1 MSVKSH
7 ASMNGSLQWNP
18 SEMLVT
24 LDDRMGMAAEQ
35 YKKMCI
41 RLESLRDTV
50 GAAMRVIVVTSPMMA
65 DGKTATAT
73 NLAISLAREESRR
86 VLIMDCDIR
95 KPRLSSMFEK
105 APTKGLADLL
115 VGSASFGEVVRTTDN
130 PSLEVIALPRRTD
143 VSIDPL
149 PVERLRT
156 VLRELRTRYDFIV
169 CDAPPVLAIADAV
182 ALTRLADGI
191 VLVVRA
197 GVTPREAVKRTLDT
211 IDRTKL
217 VGFVLN
223 GVGAR
228 KLGKYYY
235 RYHAEEEAERGR
247 KDPD

>member
-1 MSVKSH
+1 MSVKSA
-7 ASMNGSLQWNP
+7 ASMNGALHWNS

-41 RLESLRDTV
+41 RLEALRDNV
-50 GAAMRVIVVTSPMMA
+50 GAAMRVIVVTSPMMS

-73 NLAISLAREESRR
+73 NLALSLAREESRR

-95 KPRLSSMFEK
+95 KPRLSGMFDK
-105 APTKGLADLL
+105 PPTRGLADLL
-115 VGSASFGEVVRTTDN
+115 VGSASFGEVVCPTDS
-130 PSLEVIALPRRTD
+130 PSLEVITLPRRSD
-143 VSIDPL
+143 LNIDPL

-156 VLRELRTRYDFIV
+156 VLRELRSRYDYII
-169 CDAPPVLAIADAV
+169 CDAPPVLPIADAV
-182 ALTRLADGI
+182 ALTRLGDGV

-197 GVTPREAVKRTLDT
+197 GVTPREAVKRTLDS

-223 GVGAR
+223 GVAGR
-228 KLGKYYY
+228 TLGKYYY

-247 KDPD
+247 KA